1 MIEVLFGESEGGA
14 MKVAK
19 NYRKPDF
26 ENGATTWFGK
36 KPSKDELEK
45 MFDGKAVG
53 GNSSEVICI
62 PFMLDIGDINVSI
75 ESEYRKKLI
84 FDMYTINGMDDN
96 SILEDL
102 EDSWKRYLNEIE
114 RLKNYATQ
122 GETIRLWYSDSP
134 YSVCGFY
141 YVCSILREYNC
152 KIFVI
157 KLPQYMKLSDTIM
170 QSYTSW
176 SEIDAGKFYKFLSLE
191 KELSSREIQS
201 FTSNWAE
208 LKEEKSTLRA
218 VVNGKLIGVP
228 EDFYDH
234 LIRKEIPDGEFV
246 MARLIGNILGKHPL
260 GVGDW
265 WYAKRIK
272 KMIEEGKLMVVQKRR
287 KYMGKYLKRCKSY
300 LQIPIYVIEIKIFK

>member
-26 ENGATTWFGK
+26 HNGATGWIGK
-36 KPSKDELEK
+36 KPSKEEFEK

-62 PFMLDIGDINVSI
+62 PFMLDIGDINASI
-75 ESEYRKKLI
+75 ESEYRKKII

-96 SILEDL
+96 RVLEDL
-102 EDSWKRYLNEIE
+102 EGVWKRYLNEVE
-114 RLKNYATQ
+114 RLKNYAAQ
-122 GETIRLWYSDSP
+122 GGNIRLWYSDAP
-134 YSVCGFY
+134 YSMCGFY

-152 KIFVI
+152 KTFVI
-157 KLPQYMKLSDTIM
+157 KLPQYLQLSHNTI
-170 QSYTSW
+170 QFYTSW
-176 SEIDAGKFYKFLSLE
+176 SEIDPGKFYKFLPLQ
-191 KELSSREIQS
+191 KELSSYEIQS
-201 FTSNWAE
+201 FTYNWDE

-234 LIRKEIPDGEFV
+234 LIRKEIPDEDFI
-246 MARLIGNILGKHPL
+246 MARLIGKILGNHPL
-260 GVGDW
+260 GVGDC

-272 KMIEEGKLMVVQKRR
+272 KMIEKGELMIIQK
-287 KYMGKYLKRCKSY
+287 KKEIYSQVLKK
-300 LQIPIYVIEIKIFK
+300 V